1 MTTTNALGPPTI
13 HFTAEIDPTARIGAG
28 TNIWHQVQIM
38 AGVSVGRQCVLG
50 KGVYIATGSSLGDR
64 VKVQNGCGIFGAR
77 LEDGA
82 MLAPGVYLLEDPA
95 PRAVTVD
102 GRAKGDNDWRR
113 VPVTIRAGA
122 TVGAGAIVAPGVTV
136 GQYALVAIGSVVHRD
151 APAHALVAG
160 NPARQVGWVCC
171 CGERLDDSLICPS
184 CASRYRQDRG
194 GLSHAA
200 PPGDNVDRPG
210 GVCLPEI
217 NHTHDMGK
225 DQ

>member
-1 MTTTNALGPPTI
+1 MTTTSALGPPTI

-28 TNIWHQVQIM
+28 TNIWHQVQVM
-38 AGVSVGRQCVLG
+38 AGVSVGRECVLG
-50 KGVYIATGSSLGDR
+50 KGVYIASGSSLGER

-77 LEDGA
+77 LEDGV

-102 GRAKGDNDWRR
+102 GRAKGDDDWLR

-122 TVGAGAIVAPGVTV
+122 TVGAGAIVAPGVTI
-136 GQYALVAIGSVVHRD
+136 GRYAMVAIGAIVHRD
-151 APAHALVAG
+151 TPAHALVAG
-160 NPARQVGWVCC
+160 NPARQVGWVCR
-171 CGERLDDSLICPS
+171 CGERLDDGLVCPS
-184 CASRYRQDRG
+184 CASRYCQGRD

-210 GVCLPEI
+210 GVSHPEI
-217 NHTHDMGK
+217 NHTHDTGK